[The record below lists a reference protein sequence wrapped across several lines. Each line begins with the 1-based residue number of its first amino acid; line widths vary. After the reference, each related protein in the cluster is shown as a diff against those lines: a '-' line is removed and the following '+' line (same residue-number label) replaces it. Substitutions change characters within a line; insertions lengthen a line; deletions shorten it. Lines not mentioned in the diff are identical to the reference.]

1 MFPTVLPWLD
11 CNSLD
16 RPAALECREPG
27 TSASQ
32 VLGLKVYATIAQQ
45 ILFLALCVSG
55 FVLDYSVF
63 RSHNRMLD
71 SLELDLRHL

>member
-32 VLGLKVYATIAQQ
+32 VLGLKVYAPMPSTIVT
-45 ILFLALCVSG
+45 F
-55 FVLDYSVF
+55 FF
-63 RSHNRMLD
+63 
-71 SLELDLRHL
+71 